1 MIGWVLLCLLVALA
15 IGALRLMGLRGAML
29 LLSAAALLFGSAGYA
44 LQGRPDLA
52 GSPRAAA
59 AEGTPIPLT
68 SIRHAFFGN
77 FSASEHWLLLSEAL
91 ARRGNTADAVG
102 VLQGAVRRN
111 PGEPQLWV
119 GLGNALVDH
128 ARGLTPASEFAYR
141 RGAEL
146 SPGYP
151 AAPFFFGVALLR
163 SGDRRAALAVWREVL
178 ADAPAD
184 ASWRPLVEDAIAAV
198 EAPPARR

>member
-1 MIGWVLLCLLVALA
+1 MIGWVLLALLVALA
-15 IGALRLMGLRGAML
+15 LGALRLMGLRGAML
-29 LLSAAALLFGSAGYA
+29 LLAAAALLFGSAGYA
-44 LQGRPDLA
+44 VQGWPGLA
-52 GSPRAAA
+52 GSPRTAG

-77 FSASEHWLLLSEAL
+77 FTASEHWLLLSEAL
-91 ARRGNTADAVG
+91 ARRGNTTDAVG
-102 VLQGAVRRN
+102 VLQAAVRRN
-111 PGEPQLWV
+111 PDEPQLWV

-128 ARGLTPASEFAYR
+128 ARGLTPASEYAYR

-163 SGDRRAALAVWREVL
+163 SGDRGAALAVWQEVL

-184 ASWRPLVEDAIAAV
+184 ASWRPLVEDAVAAV
-198 EAPPARR
+198 QAPPARR